1 MMTRIDMNDIG
12 SLAKFATIRQ
22 RRKLKS
28 TENQV
33 LAINLPNCAC
43 SLDNHM
49 DVYAAVTAV

>member
-1 MMTRIDMNDIG
+1 MTRIDMNDIG